1 MLIGTLFWQP
11 VRGRVSLVKFFRQQ
25 GPLLICTRYERGPMT
40 RKTASKLL
48 AAALAAS
55 ISVTGVGL
63 ALPTVAL
70 ADESSAELQ
79 AKLDSAKATL
89 DDLYGQAEEA
99 SEKLNDTKYKLEQT
113 NKSIEQTKKDI
124 KAKEA
129 ELKQAQATLSD
140 RVSANYKSG
149 GVSLLELVLQSSSF
163 EELANN
169 IYYAQKVSAS
179 DEKAIDTVR
188 TVQAELDKKQTSLEK
203 DKKEQEKLVADQ
215 QAQADEL
222 NAKAQ
227 AAQTY
232 VDGLDSKV
240 QAKLKEEQEAAR
252 KKAEEEARKNQSK
265 AEEEIKNN
273 NGGNSGG
280 GSHSSNNGGGNS
292 GGGSHS
298 GGNSGGG
305 SHSGGS
311 NSGGGISSS
320 ARSTIVSTAYSL
332 LGKAYV
338 WGASGPNAYDCSGLV
353 QACYGA
359 AGIYVPHSSGA
370 LSAYCNKPASQAVAG
385 DIVWR
390 SGHVGICIGG
400 GQTIEAM
407 SPGQGVTYGSI
418 YTFTS
423 AGSPA

>member
-1 MLIGTLFWQP
+1 
-11 VRGRVSLVKFFRQQ
+11 
-25 GPLLICTRYERGPMT
+25 MT

-280 GSHSSNNGGGNS
+280 GSHSGGNS
-292 GGGSHS
+292 GGG
-298 GGNSGGG
+298 N
-305 SHSGGS
+305 HSGGS

>member
-1 MLIGTLFWQP
+1 
-11 VRGRVSLVKFFRQQ
+11 
-25 GPLLICTRYERGPMT
+25 MT

-55 ISVTGVGL
+55 ISVTGAGL
-63 ALPTVAL
+63 ALPTIAL

-280 GSHSSNNGGGNS
+280 GSHSGGNS

-298 GGNSGGG
+298 GGG
-305 SHSGGS
+305 

-332 LGKAYV
+332 VGKAYV

-407 SPGQGVTYGSI
+407 SPSQGVTYGSI
-418 YTFTS
+418 YDFVS

>member
-1 MLIGTLFWQP
+1 
-11 VRGRVSLVKFFRQQ
+11 
-25 GPLLICTRYERGPMT
+25 MT

-124 KAKEA
+124 KAKQD

-188 TVQAELDKKQTSLEK
+188 TVQAELNKKQASLEK

-215 QAQADEL
+215 QSQADEL

-240 QAKLKEEQEAAR
+240 QAKLKEEQEAAH

-305 SHSGGS
+305 
-311 NSGGGISSS
+311 ISSN

-338 WGASGPNAYDCSGLV
+338 WAASGPNAYDCSGLV

-407 SPGQGVTYGSI
+407 SPSQGVTYGSI
-418 YTFTS
+418 YTFVS

>member
-25 GPLLICTRYERGPMT
+25 GSLLICTRYERGPMT

-124 KAKEA
+124 KAKQD

-188 TVQAELDKKQTSLEK
+188 TVQAELNKKQASLEK

-215 QAQADEL
+215 QSQADEL

-240 QAKLKEEQEAAR
+240 QAKLKEEQEAAH

-280 GSHSSNNGGGNS
+280 GSHSSNNGGNHSSNNGGGNS

-305 SHSGGS
+305 
-311 NSGGGISSS
+311 GISSN

-338 WGASGPNAYDCSGLV
+338 WSASGPNAYDCSGLV

-407 SPGQGVTYGSI
+407 SPSQGVTYGSI

>member
-1 MLIGTLFWQP
+1 MRQRRNRPGDRIGQIQRKQRPTPLKYGKDP
-11 VRGRVSLVKFFRQQ
+11 HNPETAGSDEGNDHGEEGVAHSSHASHHDIHEAAEEIGGADEMHSVEAVLDDLRVGGVNA
-25 GPLLICTRYERGPMT
+25 E
-40 RKTASKLL
+40 KLL
-48 AAALAAS
+48 A
-55 ISVTGVGL
+55 
-63 ALPTVAL
+63 
-70 ADESSAELQ
+70 
-79 AKLDSAKATL
+79 
-89 DDLYGQAEEA
+89 
-99 SEKLNDTKYKLEQT
+99 
-113 NKSIEQTKKDI
+113 
-124 KAKEA
+124 
-129 ELKQAQATLSD
+129 
-140 RVSANYKSG
+140 
-149 GVSLLELVLQSSSF
+149 
-163 EELANN
+163 
-169 IYYAQKVSAS
+169 
-179 DEKAIDTVR
+179 
-188 TVQAELDKKQTSLEK
+188 
-203 DKKEQEKLVADQ
+203 
-215 QAQADEL
+215 
-222 NAKAQ
+222 
-227 AAQTY
+227 
-232 VDGLDSKV
+232 
-240 QAKLKEEQEAAR
+240 EEQA
-252 KKAEEEARKNQSK
+252 KAEEEARKNQSK

-305 SHSGGS
+305 NHSGGS

>member
-1 MLIGTLFWQP
+1 
-11 VRGRVSLVKFFRQQ
+11 
-25 GPLLICTRYERGPMT
+25 MT

-124 KAKEA
+124 KAKQG

-188 TVQAELDKKQTSLEK
+188 TVQAELNKKQASLEK

-215 QAQADEL
+215 QSQADEL

-240 QAKLKEEQEAAR
+240 QAKLKEEQEAAH

-280 GSHSSNNGGGNS
+280 GSHSSNNGGSHS
-292 GGGSHS
+292 GGGGHS

-305 SHSGGS
+305 
-311 NSGGGISSS
+311 GISSN

-338 WGASGPNAYDCSGLV
+338 WSASGPNAYDCSGLV

-407 SPGQGVTYGSI
+407 SPSQGVTYGSI
-418 YTFTS
+418 YTFVS

>member
-1 MLIGTLFWQP
+1 MLIGIPFWHL
-11 VRGRVSLVKFFRQQ
+11 VRGRVSLVEFFRQQ

-113 NKSIEQTKKDI
+113 NKSIEQTKRDI
-124 KAKEA
+124 KAKQG

-188 TVQAELDKKQTSLEK
+188 TVQAELNKKQASLEK

-215 QAQADEL
+215 QSQADEL

-240 QAKLKEEQEAAR
+240 QAKLKEEQEAAH

-280 GSHSSNNGGGNS
+280 GSHSSNNGGSHS
-292 GGGSHS
+292 GGGGHS

-305 SHSGGS
+305 
-311 NSGGGISSS
+311 GISSN

-407 SPGQGVTYGSI
+407 SPSQGVTYGSI
-418 YTFTS
+418 YTFVS

>member
-1 MLIGTLFWQP
+1 MLIGVPFWHL
-11 VRGRVSLVKFFRQQ
+11 VRRRVSLVKYFRQQ

-124 KAKEA
+124 KAKQD

-188 TVQAELDKKQTSLEK
+188 TVQAELNKKQASLEK

-215 QAQADEL
+215 QSQADEL

-240 QAKLKEEQEAAR
+240 QAKLKEEQEAAH

-280 GSHSSNNGGGNS
+280 GSHSGGNS
-292 GGGSHS
+292 GGG
-298 GGNSGGG
+298 
-305 SHSGGS
+305 
-311 NSGGGISSS
+311 GISSN

-338 WGASGPNAYDCSGLV
+338 WAASGPNAYDCSGLV

-407 SPGQGVTYGSI
+407 SPSQGVTYGSI

>member
-1 MLIGTLFWQP
+1 
-11 VRGRVSLVKFFRQQ
+11 
-25 GPLLICTRYERGPMT
+25 MT

-124 KAKEA
+124 KAKQD

-188 TVQAELDKKQTSLEK
+188 TVQAELNKKQASLEK

-215 QAQADEL
+215 QSQADEL

-240 QAKLKEEQEAAR
+240 QAKLKEEQEAAH

-280 GSHSSNNGGGNS
+280 GSHSSNNGGSHSSNNGGGNS

-305 SHSGGS
+305 
-311 NSGGGISSS
+311 GISSN

>member
-1 MLIGTLFWQP
+1 MLIGIPFWHL
-11 VRGRVSLVKFFRQQ
+11 VRGRVSLVEFFRQQ

-40 RKTASKLL
+40 RKTASKLF

-124 KAKEA
+124 KAKQG

-188 TVQAELDKKQTSLEK
+188 TVQAELNKKQASLEK

-215 QAQADEL
+215 QSQADEL

-240 QAKLKEEQEAAR
+240 QAKLKEEQEAAH

-280 GSHSSNNGGGNS
+280 GSHSSNNGGSHS
-292 GGGSHS
+292 GGGGHS

-305 SHSGGS
+305 
-311 NSGGGISSS
+311 GISSN

-359 AGIYVPHSSGA
+359 AGIYVPHSSGD

-407 SPGQGVTYGSI
+407 SPSQGVTYGSI
-418 YTFTS
+418 YTFVS

>member
-1 MLIGTLFWQP
+1 
-11 VRGRVSLVKFFRQQ
+11 
-25 GPLLICTRYERGPMT
+25 MT

-124 KAKEA
+124 KAKQG

-188 TVQAELDKKQTSLEK
+188 TVQAELNKKQASLEK

-215 QAQADEL
+215 QSQADEL

-240 QAKLKEEQEAAR
+240 QAKLKEEQEAAH

-280 GSHSSNNGGGNS
+280 GSHSSNNGGSHS
-292 GGGSHS
+292 GGGGHS

-305 SHSGGS
+305 
-311 NSGGGISSS
+311 GISSN

-407 SPGQGVTYGSI
+407 SPSQGVTYGSI
-418 YTFTS
+418 YTFVS

>member
-1 MLIGTLFWQP
+1 MLIGIPFWHL
-11 VRGRVSLVKFFRQQ
+11 VRGRVSLVEFFRQQ

-124 KAKEA
+124 KAKQG

-188 TVQAELDKKQTSLEK
+188 TVQAELNKKQASLEK

-215 QAQADEL
+215 QSQADEL

-240 QAKLKEEQEAAR
+240 QAKLKEEQEAAH

-280 GSHSSNNGGGNS
+280 GSHSSNNCGSHS
-292 GGGSHS
+292 GGGGHS

-305 SHSGGS
+305 
-311 NSGGGISSS
+311 GISSN

-407 SPGQGVTYGSI
+407 SPSQGVTYGSI
-418 YTFTS
+418 YTFVS

>member
-1 MLIGTLFWQP
+1 
-11 VRGRVSLVKFFRQQ
+11 
-25 GPLLICTRYERGPMT
+25 MT

-48 AAALAAS
+48 AAVLAAS

-124 KAKEA
+124 KAKQG

-188 TVQAELDKKQTSLEK
+188 TVQAELNKKQASLEK

-215 QAQADEL
+215 QSQADEL

-240 QAKLKEEQEAAR
+240 QAKLKEEQEAAH

-280 GSHSSNNGGGNS
+280 GSHSSNNGGSHSSNNGGSHS
-292 GGGSHS
+292 GGGGHS

-305 SHSGGS
+305 
-311 NSGGGISSS
+311 GISSN

-407 SPGQGVTYGSI
+407 SPSQGVTYGSI

>member
-1 MLIGTLFWQP
+1 MLIGVPFWHL
-11 VRGRVSLVKFFRQQ
+11 VRGRVSLVEFFRQQ
-25 GPLLICTRYERGPMT
+25 GLLLICTRYERGPMT

-70 ADESSAELQ
+70 ADESSAEL
-79 AKLDSAKATL
+79 KDKHDSAKETL
-89 DDLYGQAEEA
+89 HDLYGQAKDA
-99 SEKLNDTKYKLEQT
+99 SEKRNDTKYKLEQT

-124 KAKEA
+124 KAKQD

-188 TVQAELDKKQTSLEK
+188 TVQAELNKKQASLEK
-203 DKKEQEKLVADQ
+203 DKKEQEKLDADKQ
-215 QAQADEL
+215 SQADEL

-280 GSHSSNNGGGNS
+280 GSHTSNNGGGNS

-298 GGNSGGG
+298 GGGNSGGG
-305 SHSGGS
+305 SHSGG
-311 NSGGGISSS
+311 GGISSN

-338 WGASGPNAYDCSGLV
+338 WSASGPNAYDCSGLV

-407 SPGQGVTYGSI
+407 SPSQGVTYGSI
-418 YTFTS
+418 YTFVS

>member
-55 ISVTGVGL
+55 ISVTGAGL
-63 ALPTVAL
+63 ALPTIAL

-280 GSHSSNNGGGNS
+280 GSHSGGNS

-298 GGNSGGG
+298 GGG
-305 SHSGGS
+305 

-332 LGKAYV
+332 VGKAYV

-407 SPGQGVTYGSI
+407 SPSQGVTYGSI
-418 YTFTS
+418 YDFVS

>member
-1 MLIGTLFWQP
+1 
-11 VRGRVSLVKFFRQQ
+11 
-25 GPLLICTRYERGPMT
+25 MT

-124 KAKEA
+124 KAKQD

-188 TVQAELDKKQTSLEK
+188 TVQAELNKKQASLEK

-215 QAQADEL
+215 QSQADEL

-240 QAKLKEEQEAAR
+240 QAKLKEEQEAAH

-280 GSHSSNNGGGNS
+280 GSHSSNNGGNHSSNNGGGNS

-305 SHSGGS
+305 
-311 NSGGGISSS
+311 GISSN

-407 SPGQGVTYGSI
+407 SPSQGVTYGSI

>member
-1 MLIGTLFWQP
+1 MLIGIPFWHL
-11 VRGRVSLVKFFRQQ
+11 VRGRVSLVEFFRQQ
-25 GPLLICTRYERGPMT
+25 GPLLICTRYERGTMT

-124 KAKEA
+124 KAKQG

-188 TVQAELDKKQTSLEK
+188 TVQAELNKKQASLEK

-215 QAQADEL
+215 QSQADEL

-240 QAKLKEEQEAAR
+240 QAKLKEEQEAAH

-280 GSHSSNNGGGNS
+280 GSHSSNNGGSHS
-292 GGGSHS
+292 GGGGHS

-305 SHSGGS
+305 
-311 NSGGGISSS
+311 GISSN

-338 WGASGPNAYDCSGLV
+338 WSASGPNAYDCSGLV

-407 SPGQGVTYGSI
+407 SPSQGVTYGSI
-418 YTFTS
+418 YTFVS

>member
-1 MLIGTLFWQP
+1 MLIGIPFWHL
-11 VRGRVSLVKFFRQQ
+11 VRGRVSLVEFFRQQ
-25 GPLLICTRYERGPMT
+25 DPLLICTRYERGPMT

-124 KAKEA
+124 KAKQG

-188 TVQAELDKKQTSLEK
+188 TVQAELNKKQASLEK

-215 QAQADEL
+215 QSQADEL

-240 QAKLKEEQEAAR
+240 QAKLKEEQEAAH

-280 GSHSSNNGGGNS
+280 GSHSSNNGGSHSSNNGGSHS
-292 GGGSHS
+292 GGGGHS

-305 SHSGGS
+305 
-311 NSGGGISSS
+311 GISSN

-338 WGASGPNAYDCSGLV
+338 WSASGPNAYDCSGLV

-407 SPGQGVTYGSI
+407 SPSQGVTYGSI
-418 YTFTS
+418 YTFVS

>member
-1 MLIGTLFWQP
+1 MLIGIPFWHL
-11 VRGRVSLVKFFRQQ
+11 VRGRVSLVEFFRQQ

-124 KAKEA
+124 KAKQG

-179 DEKAIDTVR
+179 DVKAIDTVR
-188 TVQAELDKKQTSLEK
+188 TVQAELNKKQASLEK

-215 QAQADEL
+215 QSQADEL

-240 QAKLKEEQEAAR
+240 QAKLKEEQEAAH

-280 GSHSSNNGGGNS
+280 GSHSSNNGGS
-292 GGGSHS
+292 HSSCGSHS

-305 SHSGGS
+305 
-311 NSGGGISSS
+311 GISSN

-407 SPGQGVTYGSI
+407 SPSQGVTYGSI
-418 YTFTS
+418 YTFVS

>member
-1 MLIGTLFWQP
+1 
-11 VRGRVSLVKFFRQQ
+11 
-25 GPLLICTRYERGPMT
+25 MT

-55 ISVTGVGL
+55 ISVTGAGL

-280 GSHSSNNGGGNS
+280 GSHSSNNGG
-292 GGGSHS
+292 SHS
-298 GGNSGGG
+298 SNNGGGNSGGG
-305 SHSGGS
+305 SHSGG

-332 LGKAYV
+332 VGKAYV

-407 SPGQGVTYGSI
+407 SPSQGVTYGSI
-418 YTFTS
+418 YDFVS

>member
-1 MLIGTLFWQP
+1 
-11 VRGRVSLVKFFRQQ
+11 
-25 GPLLICTRYERGPMT
+25 MT

-124 KAKEA
+124 KAKQD

-188 TVQAELDKKQTSLEK
+188 TVQAELNKKQASLEK

-215 QAQADEL
+215 QSQADEL

-240 QAKLKEEQEAAR
+240 QAKLKEEQEAAH

-280 GSHSSNNGGGNS
+280 GSHSSNNGG
-292 GGGSHS
+292 SHS
-298 GGNSGGG
+298 GGGNSGGG
-305 SHSGGS
+305 SHSGG
-311 NSGGGISSS
+311 GGISSN

-338 WGASGPNAYDCSGLV
+338 WAASGPNAYDCSGLV

-359 AGIYVPHSSGA
+359 AGIYVPHSSSA

-407 SPGQGVTYGSI
+407 SPSQGVTYGSI

>member
-1 MLIGTLFWQP
+1 MLIGVPFWHL
-11 VRGRVSLVKFFRQQ
+11 VRGRVSLIEFFRQQ

-55 ISVTGVGL
+55 ISVTGAGL

-124 KAKEA
+124 KAKQG

-188 TVQAELDKKQTSLEK
+188 TVQAELNKKQASLEK

-215 QAQADEL
+215 QSQADEL

-240 QAKLKEEQEAAR
+240 QAKLKEEQEAAH

-280 GSHSSNNGGGNS
+280 GSHSGGNS
-292 GGGSHS
+292 GGG
-298 GGNSGGG
+298 
-305 SHSGGS
+305 
-311 NSGGGISSS
+311 GISSN

-359 AGIYVPHSSGA
+359 AGIYVPHSSGD

-407 SPGQGVTYGSI
+407 SPSQGVTYGSI
-418 YTFTS
+418 YTFVS

>member
-1 MLIGTLFWQP
+1 
-11 VRGRVSLVKFFRQQ
+11 
-25 GPLLICTRYERGPMT
+25 MT

-124 KAKEA
+124 KAKQG

-188 TVQAELDKKQTSLEK
+188 TVQAELNKKQASLEK

-215 QAQADEL
+215 QSQADEL

-240 QAKLKEEQEAAR
+240 QAKLKEEQEAAH

-280 GSHSSNNGGGNS
+280 GSHSSNNGGSHSSNNGGSHS
-292 GGGSHS
+292 GGGGHS

-305 SHSGGS
+305 
-311 NSGGGISSS
+311 GISSN

-407 SPGQGVTYGSI
+407 SPSQGVTYGSI
-418 YTFTS
+418 YTFVS

>member
-1 MLIGTLFWQP
+1 MLIGIPFWHL
-11 VRGRVSLVKFFRQQ
+11 VRGRVSLVEFFRQQ

-124 KAKEA
+124 KAKQG

-188 TVQAELDKKQTSLEK
+188 TVQAELNKKQASLEK

-215 QAQADEL
+215 QSQADEL

-240 QAKLKEEQEAAR
+240 QAKLKEEQEAAH

-280 GSHSSNNGGGNS
+280 GSHSSNNGGSHS
-292 GGGSHS
+292 GGGGHS

-305 SHSGGS
+305 
-311 NSGGGISSS
+311 GISSN

-407 SPGQGVTYGSI
+407 SPSQGVTYGSI
-418 YTFTS
+418 YTFVS

>member
-1 MLIGTLFWQP
+1 MLIGVPFWHL
-11 VRGRVSLVKFFRQQ
+11 VRGRVSLVEFFRQQ
-25 GPLLICTRYERGPMT
+25 GLLLICTRYERGPMT

-70 ADESSAELQ
+70 ADESSAEL
-79 AKLDSAKATL
+79 KDKHDS

-124 KAKEA
+124 KAKQD

-188 TVQAELDKKQTSLEK
+188 TVQAELNKKQASLEK
-203 DKKEQEKLVADQ
+203 DKKEQEKLDADKQ
-215 QAQADEL
+215 SQADEL

-280 GSHSSNNGGGNS
+280 GSHTSNNGGGNS

-298 GGNSGGG
+298 GGGNSGGG
-305 SHSGGS
+305 SHSGG
-311 NSGGGISSS
+311 GGISSN

-338 WGASGPNAYDCSGLV
+338 WSASGPNAYDCSGLV

-407 SPGQGVTYGSI
+407 SPSQGVTYGSI
-418 YTFTS
+418 YTFVS